1 MTCERMGTQLIA
13 YLDDHTDGAERREVE
28 KHLETCAEC
37 RSRAAEF
44 RRVWNLLDEAPA
56 VEPSPYFDARLR
68 QRLAAEPR
76 PSAWL
81 AWLPQPRL
89 ALATAALLVMGIW
102 VSVLKPAADL
112 PPQGNLQTQG
122 QTEEE
127 FRMIKDL
134 RVLENYEVL
143 ADFDAL
149 SEIPKD

>member
-13 YLDDHTDGAERREVE
+13 YLDDHTGGEERREIE

-44 RRVWNLLDEAPA
+44 RRVWNLLDEVPA
-56 VEPSPYFDARLR
+56 TDPSPYFDARLR

-81 AWLPQPRL
+81 VWLPQPRL
-89 ALATAALLVMGIW
+89 ALATAALLLMGIW
-102 VSVLKPAADL
+102 VSFLPPAGDQ
-112 PPQGNLQTQG
+112 PPQGTVQAQV
-122 QTEEE
+122 QAEED

-149 SEIPKD
+149 SEIPAD

>member
-89 ALATAALLVMGIW
+89 ALATAALLLMGVW
-102 VSVLKPAADL
+102 VSVLRPEGQPPPAIA
-112 PPQGNLQTQG
+112 QVQA
-122 QTEEE
+122 EED